1 MFYVLSWTIV
11 HIALSFVKFLNQ
23 VIYEFKFELNNLFKL
38 DHIRRII
45 LHQIFIIKLFI
56 CNSSMI
62 FDLKHFQ
69 DQTI

>member
-38 DHIRRII
+38 DQGCPR
-45 LHQIFIIKLFI
+45 
-56 CNSSMI
+56 
-62 FDLKHFQ
+62 
-69 DQTI
+69 